1 MATWK
6 TIMAR
11 PAEYSP
17 ARASSREKSGREDRR
32 GHRGSSRPPVV
43 LCRVMELLEQ
53 FRARYPFPLDD
64 FQLEAI
70 RAIEGGQSVI
80 VSAPT
85 GAGKT
90 LGAEFAIHMAL
101 ATGKRIAYTTP
112 LKALSNQKFNDF
124 TRAFGAETGG
134 ILTGD
139 VKVNPHGRVLV
150 MTTEI
155 LRNALYGSGLDD
167 LRYIVLDEC
176 HYMGD
181 EARGT
186 VREEIIVNAP
196 TDVLLVGLSATVANV
211 KEIADWISIVHRP
224 IVPIF
229 HPHRPVP
236 LSYAVADLAGE
247 IHEIAEVRAGRAR
260 LVGGEPRGPDDRG
273 RWYTRRVVDPG
284 VLIDGLETRGWLP
297 AIYFIFSRAGCERAT
312 DDVLAEGKSL
322 LTTAQQSDVD
332 HAIDELIH
340 DSPTVAE
347 SQLNQTVFQAL
358 RLGVGLHHAGILPS
372 LKRLIELLFERGLCR
387 VVFATETM
395 SLGIHMPARSVVL
408 QGLTKRTDRGFRSL
422 SHNELTQ
429 MAGRAGRRGIDPEG
443 KCVIALDARD
453 GVEDLLR
460 VVDGSPEP
468 IESQFKLG
476 YGSAALLLG
485 TGATPE
491 VLRRRIE
498 SSFGQYQNLKRIR
511 ATEADVAALQ
521 ESLERLR
528 AYAAPCGDFQRVGR
542 YRRARQEVEARRQ
555 ALGRGA
561 RRGERT
567 AAEAEPGRLILV
579 RRGGAPALAMVL
591 GVHSIR
597 SHRVLIEAL
606 LPHGATVRVKSG
618 VIKRIFWAT
627 PPLHVPRDGG
637 RQTRE
642 DGRWRRDGREGRD
655 HDRRGHDGRGLRQ
668 LAEQLERLSVAEL
681 LDRERS
687 QGPEAVLS
695 SIECHRCPWGATA
708 RCDRE
713 WRELET
719 VTERLGVR
727 RRQLEHLRGAYWQ
740 EFLRGVETLG
750 QVGAVRDRQLEGK
763 GRLIAGLRHDNELL
777 VAEGVAHGV
786 FDDVSGPEAAAV
798 CSALIE
804 EARSGDPAL
813 ARAFTKRRPKLKR
826 KLDQLMRVADTV
838 HEAQRARHLRIP
850 IAVHSGFMPAVFRW
864 ASGEDD
870 WSAIVEEAFG
880 GHEGDLIRAMR
891 RLIALLRQL
900 ADSPEV
906 PAETGR
912 LLAHASR
919 VIDRGIVL
927 ESALI

>member
-1 MATWK
+1 MA
-6 TIMAR
+6 
-11 PAEYSP
+11 
-17 ARASSREKSGREDRR
+17 
-32 GHRGSSRPPVV
+32 
-43 LCRVMELLEQ
+43 LFEQ
-53 FRARYPFPLDD
+53 FRSRYPFPLDD
-64 FQLEAI
+64 FQVEAI
-70 RAIEGGQSVI
+70 RAIEADQSVI

-90 LGAEFAIHMAL
+90 LVAEFAIHAAL
-101 ATGKRIAYTTP
+101 GAGRRLAYTTP
-112 LKALSNQKFNDF
+112 LKALSNQKFADF
-124 TRAFGAETGG
+124 TRAFGTDAVG

-139 VKVNPHGRVLV
+139 VKVNPHAPILV

-155 LRNALYGSGLDD
+155 LRNALYGSGLAN
-167 LRYIVLDEC
+167 LRYVVLDEC

-181 EARGT
+181 EGRGT
-186 VREEIIVNAP
+186 VWEEIIVSAP
-196 TDVLLVGLSATVANV
+196 HDVTLVALSATVANV

-236 LSYAVADLAGE
+236 LAYVIADLAGE
-247 IHEIAEVRAGRAR
+247 IHELAQVRAGRAR
-260 LVGGEPRGPDDRG
+260 VVGDEPRGPDDRG
-273 RWYTRRVVDPG
+273 RWYTRRVVHPT
-284 VLIDGLETRGWLP
+284 VLIEALEARGWLP
-297 AIYFIFSRAGCERAT
+297 AIYFIFSRAGCERAMQ
-312 DDVLAEGKSL
+312 DVLTEGKSL
-322 LTTAQQSDVD
+322 LGAPQQREVDTAIGD
-332 HAIDELIH
+332 LLR

-347 SQLNQTVFQAL
+347 SVLNQSVFEAL
-358 RLGVGLHHAGILPS
+358 RLGIGLHHAGILPS
-372 LKRLIELLFERGLCR
+372 VKRLIEVLFERGLCK

-422 SHNELTQ
+422 THNELTQ

-443 KCVIALDARD
+443 TCVVALDARD
-453 GVEDLLR
+453 GLDDVIR
-460 VVDGSPEP
+460 VIDGSPEP

-476 YGSAALLLG
+476 YGSVALLLS
-485 TGATPE
+485 TGAPPE

-511 ATEADVAALQ
+511 EVEADVRGLEA
-521 ESLERLR
+521 SLEERR
-528 AYAAPCGDFQRVGR
+528 QYEAPCGDFQRIGR
-542 YRRARQEVEARRQ
+542 YRRARNEVEARRQ

-567 AAEAEPGRLILV
+567 IAEAEPGRLVLV
-579 RRGGAPALAMVL
+579 RRSGAPTLAVIL
-591 GVHSIR
+591 GIHSIR
-597 SHRVLIEAL
+597 GHRVLVDAL

-627 PPLHVPRDGG
+627 PPLHVPRD
-637 RQTRE
+637 R
-642 DGRWRRDGREGRD
+642 GREGR
-655 HDRRGHDGRGLRQ
+655 GHDSRPLRH
-668 LAEQLERLSVAEL
+668 LAAELQRLSVAEL
-681 LDRERS
+681 IDRERA
-687 QGPEAVLS
+687 QGPEAVLAA
-695 SIECHRCPWGATA
+695 IECHRCPWGATA

-719 VTERLGVR
+719 VGGRLDVR
-727 RRQLEHLRGAYWQ
+727 RRQLEQLRSAYWQ
-740 EFLRGVETLG
+740 EFLRVVEVLE
-750 QVGAVRDRQLEGK
+750 QFGAVRERSLEWK

-777 VAEGVAHGV
+777 VAESVAHGV
-786 FDDVSGPEAAAV
+786 FNDVTAAEAAAV

-813 ARAFTKRRPKLKR
+813 ARVFLRKRPKLKR
-826 KLDQLMRVADTV
+826 KLDQLMRVAETV
-838 HEAQRARHLRIP
+838 HEAQRARHLRVP
-850 IAVHSGFMPAVFRW
+850 IAVHSGFMPSVFRW

-870 WSAIVEEAFG
+870 WTGIVDEAFG

-891 RLIALLRQL
+891 RLIDLLRQL

-906 PAETGR
+906 PAETSR
-912 LLAHASR
+912 LLAEVAR